1 MKYHIRKK
9 EDYADGL
16 RRVAHDM
23 ASLARTEAI
32 DPGRDQEKVIHE
44 VRKVCKRERAVLR
57 LFRPHDEEMYQE
69 ENAWFRDAAGK
80 LSSLRDATAMIECYD
95 KMMSEAPTTLD
106 RRKFSPIRRALNDHR
121 DDKLPGPRKQQEVLN
136 GFAGSME
143 KACERIAAWEFPRN
157 DLSIVL
163 DGFLKTYK
171 RGRKAMRQ
179 AGNEPSVGN
188 YHEWRK
194 RVKYHRYQLRNLRK
208 VWKPLMNAQHKQVKK
223 LSSLLGDDHDI
234 AVLAAFVRENLRGR
248 LDADAMLAFD
258 ELAAA
263 QSNALRAEAH
273 ILGARVYAEKP
284 KHLGRKIV
292 AWNNALAVSRAE

>member
-9 EDYADGL
+9 EDYAEGL
-16 RRVAHDM
+16 RRLAHEM

-32 DPGRDQEKVIHE
+32 ESTRDQEETIHE
-44 VRKVCKRERAVLR
+44 VRKLCKRERAVFR
-57 LFRPHDEEMYQE
+57 LFRPHDEKRYQE
-69 ENAWFRDAAGK
+69 ENAWFRDASRT

-106 RRKFSPIRRALNDHR
+106 RRQFSPIRKALNDHR
-121 DDKLPGPRKQQEVLN
+121 EEQLPGPREQQDVLN
-136 GFAGSME
+136 RFAESME
-143 KACERIAAWEFPRN
+143 KACERIAAWEFPVN
-157 DLSIVL
+157 DLSLVL

-179 AGNEPSVGN
+179 AGEEPSVEN

-194 RVKYHRYQLRNLRK
+194 RVKYHRYHLRNLRK
-208 VWKPLMNAQHKQVKK
+208 VWKPVMKAQRKQVKK
-223 LSSLLGDDHDI
+223 LSNLLGDDHDI
-234 AVLAAFVRENLRGR
+234 AVLAGFVRENLQGR
-248 LDADAMLAFD
+248 LDPDAMLAFD
-258 ELAAA
+258 ELAAS

-284 KHLGRKIV
+284 KHLGRRIT
-292 AWNNALAVSRAE
+292 AWDNALAASRGA